1 MSAACDIQKRR
12 EIVFHPLPP
21 GQIQLA
27 LKLLGQLPGVKAS
40 GLGPLTLQIEY
51 CISEHCLEDIEN
63 LLWAQG
69 LHLEGSLLIRIKR
82 NLAYYCERVQ
92 RENLGKPAPRTKN
105 YPAHIEAWTKIPHG
119 DHDET
124 PAEWRRYK

>member
-1 MSAACDIQKRR
+1 MTTACDIQKRR

-21 GQIQLA
+21 DQTQNALA
-27 LKLLGQLPGVKAS
+27 LLSQLPGVKVVGS
-40 GLGPLTLQIEY
+40 GTLSLQIEY
-51 CISEHCLEDIEN
+51 CISDHCLEDIEA
-63 LLWAQG
+63 LLWAAG
-69 LHLEGSLLIRIKR
+69 FHLEGSLLILIKR

-105 YPAHIEAWTKIPHG
+105 YAAHIKSWANRPHG

-124 PAEWRRYK
+124 PAEWRQYK

>member
-1 MSAACDIQKRR
+1 MPTACDILKRR

-21 GQIQLA
+21 NQLEAA
-27 LKLLGQLPGVKAS
+27 LGLLTQLPGVRAS
-40 GLGPLTLQIEY
+40 RLGPLSAEIEY
-51 CISEHCLEDIEN
+51 CIAEHSLEDIEN

-69 LHLEGSLLIRIKR
+69 FHLEGSLLIRIKR
-82 NLAYYCERVQ
+82 NLAYYVERVQ

-105 YPAHIEAWTKIPHG
+105 YPAHIEAWTKRPHG

-124 PAEWRRYK
+124 PAEWRQYT